1 MRVRHKLF
9 NFLFM
14 EILMTVE
21 AKLDTLIAG
30 QTAILAAIAA
40 APAADNTAVLA
51 AIAADSAKLDA
62 IAAVIGTEPAPAP
75 AV

>member
-9 NFLFM
+9 NFLFW
-14 EILMTVE
+14 ELVMTVE

-30 QTAILAAIAA
+30 QATMEAAIADLKTAIAA

-51 AIAADSAKLDA
+51 AIADL
-62 IAAVIGTEPAPAP
+62 AAVVGTETAP